1 MSQFKYI
8 ITGAP
13 GTGKT
18 AIINA
23 LKKDGYS
30 CAEEI
35 SRSIIT
41 QQIASGGDALPW
53 KNLTAF
59 SQQVIALRKAQHT
72 NAPQNKIQ
80 FFDRGIIDVIAYLKH
95 DDLAVNDSTLEM
107 VKKFPYNKTVFY
119 TPIWEEIYTND
130 SERKEDILTAK
141 KIEQSLLTTY
151 QSFGYTL
158 VEIPKL
164 SVNKR
169 VNFILSKIE

>member
-1 MSQFKYI
+1 MNHKYI

-23 LKKDGYS
+23 LKKEGHS

-35 SRSIIT
+35 SRTIIT

-53 KNLTAF
+53 KNLAAF

-72 NAPQNKIQ
+72 NAPQGKTH
-80 FFDRGIIDVIAYLKH
+80 FFDRGIIDVIAYLRH
-95 DDLAVNDSTLEM
+95 DNLAVNDEILEM
-107 VKKFPYNKTVFY
+107 VKKFPYNTIVFY
-119 TPIWEEIYTND
+119 TPIWEEIYVTD
-130 SERKEDILTAK
+130 TERKEDILTAK
-141 KIEQSLLTTY
+141 NIEKVLLTTY

-158 VEIPKL
+158 VEVPKL
-164 SVNKR
+164 SVSER
-169 VNFILSKIE
+169 TAFILSKLK

>member
-1 MSQFKYI
+1 MNQKYI

-23 LKKDGYS
+23 LKKEGYS

-35 SRSIIT
+35 SRTIIT
-41 QQIASGGDALPW
+41 KAIASGGDTLPW
-53 KNLTAF
+53 KNLAAF

-72 NAPQNKIQ
+72 NAPKDITH

-95 DDLAVNDSTLEM
+95 DKLAVNNDIIEI
-107 VKKFPYNKTVFY
+107 VKKSPYNKTVFY
-119 TPIWEEIYTND
+119 TPMWEEIYTND
-130 SERKEDILTAK
+130 SERKEDIITAK
-141 KIEQSLLTTY
+141 NIENVLLTTY

-158 VEIPKL
+158 VAVPKL
-164 SVNKR
+164 PVNER
-169 VNFILSKIE
+169 AAFILSKI

>member
-1 MSQFKYI
+1 MNNKYI

-23 LKKDGYS
+23 LKKEGHS

-35 SRSIIT
+35 SRTIIT
-41 QQIASGGDALPW
+41 EQIASGGDALPW
-53 KNLTAF
+53 KNLATF

-72 NAPQNKIQ
+72 NAPQNKIH

-95 DDLAVNDSTLEM
+95 DGLPVDNDILEM
-107 VKKFPYNKTVFY
+107 VKKFSYNKTVFY

-130 SERKEDILTAK
+130 SERKEDIITAK
-141 KIEQSLLTTY
+141 KIEESLLTTY
-151 QSFGYTL
+151 KSFGYTL
-158 VEIPKL
+158 VEVPKL
-164 SVNKR
+164 SVSER
-169 VNFILSKIE
+169 TDFILSKLK